1 MTGKLHVLRY
11 LKKSLHRYAVF
22 ERKRSVASIHRLLI
36 INPGSTSTKLAI
48 FDDETLV
55 YKEDLRHGAEE
66 LAKFAHIYDQYA
78 YRKEMILQ
86 WLGSV
91 GLTPESLTAVVGRG
105 GLLRPIPG
113 GTYRVGDRMLADLK
127 AGQQGEHASNLGAAL
142 AWEIAQ
148 AAGGK
153 PAFIVDPVVVDE
165 LEPIARISGMP
176 TMPRRSIFHALNQK
190 AVARRAAKELGRPYD
205 ELNLI
210 VVHLGGGVSVG
221 AHRKGRVI
229 DVNNAL
235 DGEGP
240 MSPERAGTLP
250 SLGLVHMCFS
260 WRYTLPE
267 ISKMAV
273 GKGGFVAH
281 LKTND
286 ARDVENRALSG
297 TDPKAKQVFR
307 AMALQVAK
315 EIGRCAVALQGKV
328 DRIILTGGLAR
339 SKPLVQ
345 WVTERTQWIAPVLL
359 YPGED
364 EMTALNEGA
373 LRVLR
378 GEEQAKE
385 Y

>member
-1 MTGKLHVLRY
+1 M
-11 LKKSLHRYAVF
+11 
-22 ERKRSVASIHRLLI
+22 ASIHRLLI

>member
-1 MTGKLHVLRY
+1 M
-11 LKKSLHRYAVF
+11 
-22 ERKRSVASIHRLLI
+22 ASTQRLLI
-36 INPGSTSTKLAI
+36 INPGSTSTKIAI
-48 FDDETLV
+48 FENERLA
-55 YKEDLRHGAEE
+55 YKEDLRHSSDE
-66 LAKFAHIYDQYA
+66 LARFSRVYDQYA
-78 YRKEMILQ
+78 YRKDMILQ
-86 WLGSV
+86 WLVSIGVTPGS
-91 GLTPESLTAVVGRG
+91 LSAVVGRG

-113 GTYRVGDRMLADLK
+113 GTYRVNDRMLADLK
-127 AGQQGEHASNLGAAL
+127 AGLQGEHASNLGAAL

-165 LEPIARISGMP
+165 LEPVARISGLP
-176 TMPRRSIFHALNQK
+176 TMPRKSIFHALNQK
-190 AVARRAAKELGRPYD
+190 AVARRAARDLGKPYD
-205 ELNLI
+205 QLNLI

-221 AHRKGRVI
+221 AHKHGRVV

-250 SLGLVHMCFS
+250 SLGLVHMCYS
-260 WRYTLPE
+260 WRYTMPE
-267 ISKMAV
+267 IAKMAV

-286 ARDVENRALSG
+286 SRDVENRAVSG
-297 TDPKAKQVFR
+297 GDPQAELVFKA
-307 AMALQVAK
+307 MSYQVAK

-345 WVTERTQWIAPVLL
+345 WITDAVQWICPVLV

-364 EMTALNEGA
+364 EMQALAEGA
-373 LRVLR
+373 LRVLA
-378 GEEQAKE
+378 GEEEPKE

>member
-1 MTGKLHVLRY
+1 MVST
-11 LKKSLHRYAVF
+11 
-22 ERKRSVASIHRLLI
+22 HRLLI
-36 INPGSTSTKLAI
+36 INPGSTSTKIAI
-48 FDDETLV
+48 FEEERLAF
-55 YKEDLRHGAEE
+55 KEDLRHSAED
-66 LAKFAHIYDQYA
+66 LAKFQRVYDQYA
-78 YRKEMILQ
+78 YRKDMILQ
-86 WLGSV
+86 WLVSV
-91 GLTPESLTAVVGRG
+91 GLTPASLSAVVGRG

-113 GTYRVGDRMLADLK
+113 GTYRVNDRMLADVQ
-127 AGQQGEHASNLGAAL
+127 AGLRGEHASNLGAPL
-142 AWEIAQ
+142 AWEIAR
-148 AAGGK
+148 AAGGV

-165 LEPIARISGMP
+165 LEPVARISGLP

-221 AHRKGRVI
+221 AHLKGRVV

-240 MSPERAGTLP
+240 MSPERAGALP
-250 SLGLVHMCFS
+250 SLGLVHLCYS

-286 ARDVENRALSG
+286 AREVENRAMSG
-297 TDPKAKQVFR
+297 SDAKAETVFQ
-307 AMALQVAK
+307 AMAYQVAK

-339 SKPLVQ
+339 AKPLVQ
-345 WVTERTQWIAPVLL
+345 WITESTQWIAPVIV

-364 EMTALNEGA
+364 EMQALNEGA
-373 LRVLR
+373 LRVLK
-378 GEEQAKE
+378 GEEEPKE